1 MCTHVYTC
9 TTGTGIFNVPN
20 FYFFS
25 LFFQSSSGQST
36 YVQSSCC
43 NPWLDSAWWV
53 NSLHRSQNKSP
64 TQSKQHTAN
73 KKSVF
78 MFSST
83 VKKVNNQNKTPK
95 STQKLKT
102 FVPLHVVVQKEH
114 LTIRGI
120 VADFTHRWPHRHID
134 VWVSFFRQHVVT
146 FKTIV
151 AWCTV
156 NVTVIKWK

>member
-1 MCTHVYTC
+1 MWYVLNVLQYRC
-9 TTGTGIFNVPN
+9 IFFNVPN

-64 TQSKQHTAN
+64 TQSKQHTAI

-78 MFSST
+78 IFSPT
-83 VKKVNNQNKTPK
+83 DKKANNQNKIKHPSQHKNSKTSFTRIAKRPPYHSRGRCRSYTP
-95 STQKLKT
+95 
-102 FVPLHVVVQKEH
+102 PAAPGH
-114 LTIRGI
+114 
-120 VADFTHRWPHRHID
+120 
-134 VWVSFFRQHVVT
+134 
-146 FKTIV
+146 
-151 AWCTV
+151 
-156 NVTVIKWK
+156 

>member
-1 MCTHVYTC
+1 MYHYRC
-9 TTGTGIFNVPN
+9 IFFNVPN

-64 TQSKQHTAN
+64 TQSKQHTAI

-78 MFSST
+78 MFSPT
-83 VKKVNNQNKTPK
+83 DKKANNQNKIKHPSQHK
-95 STQKLKT
+95 NSK
-102 FVPLHVVVQKEH
+102 PLSLELQKEH

-120 VADFTHRWPHRHID
+120 VADFAHRRPHRHID
-134 VWVSFFRQHVVT
+134 VWVSLFRQHVVT

-151 AWCTV
+151 A
-156 NVTVIKWK
+156 